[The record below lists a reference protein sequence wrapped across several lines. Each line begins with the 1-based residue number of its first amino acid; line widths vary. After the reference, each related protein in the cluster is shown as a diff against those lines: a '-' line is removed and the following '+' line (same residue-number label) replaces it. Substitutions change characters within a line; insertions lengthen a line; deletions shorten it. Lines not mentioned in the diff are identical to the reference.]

1 MEFQVDRI
9 EPNGLVVGRNG
20 DADIPVGAIFVSL
33 EKVRVDGDA
42 PDLTSVELGITA
54 VDLRLTEVHWFR
66 TTIDAIPRG
75 HSAGLRLDGVG
86 LEAIASALASRRE
99 REFLYIRTGAS
110 LSALGR

>member
-33 EKVRVDGDA
+33 GKVRVDGDV
-42 PDLTSVELGITA
+42 PDLTSVELGSITA

-66 TTIDAIPRG
+66 KTIDAIPRG
-75 HSAGLRLDGVG
+75 HTAGLRLDGAG

-99 REFLYIRTGAS
+99 REFLYIRT
-110 LSALGR
+110 